1 MNSNYLFFKSGIH
14 PSWEDEAN
22 SNGGSWRFGVRLND
36 PYLEEKWLTV
46 LLSVL
51 GETIDPTG
59 SSICGISFLMKAK
72 GGRVEVWMKDISDKG
87 AIATVGKRLRA
98 LNVIEK
104 KEKLEFRKHGG
115 EVMYVQ

>member
-1 MNSNYLFFKSGIH
+1 MAVAGQLLWNRVI
-14 PSWEDEAN
+14 WQ
-22 SNGGSWRFGVRLND
+22 RFGVRLND
-36 PYLEEKWLTV
+36 PYLEEKWLTAV
-46 LLSVL
+46 TAWIVGNPQLLSIL

-72 GGRVEVWMKDISDKG
+72 GGRVEVWMKDVSDKG
-87 AIATVGKRLRA
+87 AIATVGQRLRA

-115 EVMYVQ
+115 EVKYVI